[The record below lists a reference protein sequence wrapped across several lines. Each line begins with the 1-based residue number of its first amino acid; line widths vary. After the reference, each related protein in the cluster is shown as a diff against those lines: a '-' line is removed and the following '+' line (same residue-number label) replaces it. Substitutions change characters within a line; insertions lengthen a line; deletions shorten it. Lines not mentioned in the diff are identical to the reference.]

1 VKEIV
6 QMNDLLKKIP
16 NQVLFEG
23 ESPYNYIID
32 PESQGALKMALAT
45 GRPLLIKGE
54 PGIGKT
60 ELARAAAKAFE
71 VPLYESIVVAR
82 TEAEQLLFEFDYVR
96 RLADAQAK
104 MGSDVSGDVKA
115 ERYLMPRELWWA
127 LDPKGAFAANTSALP
142 YGNGET
148 LYKEETDTEK
158 GCVLLIDEIDKADSD
173 VPNSLLDVL
182 DKKRFFVP
190 MTGKWIIA
198 QQNRPMLV
206 ILTTNGERNLPA
218 AFLRRCVIH
227 TMRLNDP
234 AKDYKARARAHFTEK
249 QVGDRPLDE
258 AVKQIIIDRAAQA
271 NAGYQTGVSELIDLL
286 DALHKLTTGTDP
298 ATRDDEQLKLL
309 NEISQ
314 YVLSQRFV

>member
-1 VKEIV
+1 
-6 QMNDLLKKIP
+6 MNDLLKKIP
-16 NQVLFEG
+16 NQVRFED
-23 ESPYNYIID
+23 ENPYDYIID

-104 MGSDVSGDVKA
+104 RGIDVTGDVKA
-115 ERYLMPRELWWA
+115 EKYLMPRELWWA
-127 LDPKGAFAANTSALP
+127 LDPEGAHVANTSALP
-142 YGNGET
+142 GSNGET
-148 LYKEETDTEK
+148 LYKKETDTKK

-190 MTGKWIIA
+190 MTGRWIAA
-198 QQNRPMLV
+198 QQHRPVLV

-227 TMRLNDP
+227 RMHLKEP
-234 AKDYKARARAHFTEK
+234 LKDMMQRARAHFSEE
-249 QVGDRPLDE
+249 QIGDVPLAK
-258 AVKQIIIDRAAQA
+258 AVNQILIDRAAQA
-271 NAGYQTGVSELIDLL
+271 NTGYQTGVSELIDLL
-286 DALHKLTTGTDP
+286 GALHKLTADVEP
-298 ATRDDEQLKLL
+298 DKRDVEQGKVLQ
-309 NEISQ
+309 EISQ
-314 YVLSQRFV
+314 YVLSKGSFNDNL